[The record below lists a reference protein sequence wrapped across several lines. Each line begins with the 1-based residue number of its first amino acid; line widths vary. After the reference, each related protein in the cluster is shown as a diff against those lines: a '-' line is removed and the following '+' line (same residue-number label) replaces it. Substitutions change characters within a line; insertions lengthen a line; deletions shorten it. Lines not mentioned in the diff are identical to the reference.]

1 MTRSQ
6 ISETSPEHNQE
17 IRVNRIQSKIP
28 KGYTVAFSHARDGRS
43 YLVCYN
49 GKEKDHT
56 KAYVEIEA

>member
-6 ISETSPEHNQE
+6 INETLPETSQE
-17 IRVNRIQSKIP
+17 NRIKSISSKIP